1 MLKRAFT
8 RWPLLPLA
16 VIAVFLAGMSLIH
29 VMIDTIVDQ
38 FDRNAFYSA
47 RLEEADKLEHEF
59 RDFGDAAV
67 ALANGLNGVTPEDVR
82 RSMDLLW
89 VRANTLAKSD
99 YSAAYVDSE
108 SSRLAVESLAD
119 ELPALEAAAA
129 QIVPGEPSSAAE
141 LTTLIE
147 KHRAAVRD
155 MSEIATATRRQK
167 AIAALAAQFDT
178 VDRLR
183 TLHIV
188 LGIGGL
194 VGFLFLLF
202 ELVRSR
208 RLASKLRHT
217 NETVRELAEMDFLT
231 GLYNRRSLTERLETM
246 NRNSDGRAFSLLCL
260 DLDGFK
266 PINDRLGHLVG
277 DGVLREIAARLKA
290 LSNEVFVARLGGDE
304 FAILV
309 PGGEHVAEAVAQE
322 TLTSISEHIVTEG
335 CTVSVSGSIGI
346 AVATDGAISTI
357 SGLMQDADLAL
368 YEAKGRGRNCFC
380 FYQQHMTSDLRRR
393 VQIEEALPLAIE
405 DRTIAIAFQPQLADL
420 DGRVFGL
427 EALSRWQHP
436 ALGLLDPVE
445 IFDIAEEIGLGRR
458 LGKYVID
465 EACAQAMPL
474 VSAMPQL
481 RVAVNVRP
489 CHAEAPQFAGDV
501 MQALRR
507 NGLKADNLVL
517 EFTEDHIASN
527 LQAIGDNLKR
537 LAESSVRIAIDDFGK
552 GYSCY
557 ARLTQLPFSI
567 VKLDRSLI
575 ANIESD
581 SRVPALVAALVSM
594 TGKLGADIIIEGVES
609 EAQLR
614 LLRAA
619 GATHFQGFL
628 FASPMTPLQMAA
640 WLGRTDDDRPGMP
653 ERAEPRIA

>member
-322 TLTSISEHIVTEG
+322 TLTSISEYIVTEG

-380 FYQQHMTSDLRRR
+380 FYQTHMTSDLRRR

-405 DRTIAIAFQPQLADL
+405 NRTIAIAFQPQLADL

-458 LGKYVID
+458 LGK
-465 EACAQAMPL
+465 
-474 VSAMPQL
+474 
-481 RVAVNVRP
+481 
-489 CHAEAPQFAGDV
+489 
-501 MQALRR
+501 
-507 NGLKADNLVL
+507 
-517 EFTEDHIASN
+517 
-527 LQAIGDNLKR
+527 
-537 LAESSVRIAIDDFGK
+537 
-552 GYSCY
+552 
-557 ARLTQLPFSI
+557 
-567 VKLDRSLI
+567 
-575 ANIESD
+575 
-581 SRVPALVAALVSM
+581 
-594 TGKLGADIIIEGVES
+594 
-609 EAQLR
+609 
-614 LLRAA
+614 
-619 GATHFQGFL
+619 
-628 FASPMTPLQMAA
+628 
-640 WLGRTDDDRPGMP
+640 
-653 ERAEPRIA
+653 